1 MFERC
6 WETQCQWVHPNQKL
20 WDCRLQGQT
29 NPERA
34 PDQRTQIWMN
44 LASGILTWSCHK
56 VRKCGSSSPASG
68 HTDFWM
74 GPSRFRW
81 HRPAKR
87 SAGSAWKKHQYS
99 QALTQADLHWSW
111 RSNIVANHTIAVSIL
126 AKKIFLHH
134 VHCECW
140 FVSWVLGYGSCKS
153 SGQNVWWWNK
163 LQKNTWYTSPRAD
176 ACVSGPSN
184 LDLNVLCRPY
194 FPVSNTLPNPW
205 VPRILLSMPK
215 FLPGNA
221 PADQAIT
228 WSLQSKRKTLNVNHS
243 TKSPQ

>member
-126 AKKIFLHH
+126 AKMFFCTMFIASVDLFPEFWDMEVANRVAKMSGDETN
-134 VHCECW
+134 CKKTRGTQ
-140 FVSWVLGYGSCKS
+140 VLE
-153 SGQNVWWWNK
+153 QM
-163 LQKNTWYTSPRAD
+163 LA
-176 ACVSGPSN
+176 
-184 LDLNVLCRPY
+184 
-194 FPVSNTLPNPW
+194 
-205 VPRILLSMPK
+205 
-215 FLPGNA
+215 
-221 PADQAIT
+221 
-228 WSLQSKRKTLNVNHS
+228 
-243 TKSPQ
+243 